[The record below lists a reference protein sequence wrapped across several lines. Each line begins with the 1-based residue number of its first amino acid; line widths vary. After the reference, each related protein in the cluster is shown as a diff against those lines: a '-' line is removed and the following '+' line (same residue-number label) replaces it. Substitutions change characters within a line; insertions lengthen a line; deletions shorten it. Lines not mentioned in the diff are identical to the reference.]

1 MQGEFYPPVGFYF
14 VVGFNSPNSNMDG
27 RFQEVSGIS
36 NELGTEALTEGGESK
51 FQWQLPT
58 VNKHG
63 NLVLKRGVL
72 TTKSDLATWILET
85 LSSGFDNTIVPK
97 TIYVSLLGADAKFLM
112 QWVFLNAWP
121 VKWQFSN
128 LDSMKSEILTESI
141 EFAYNY
147 YKVNYFNQKLDFGN

>member
-1 MQGEFYPPVGFYF
+1 MQGDYYPPVGFYF

-27 RFQEVSGIS
+27 KFQEVSGIS
-36 NELGTEALTEGGESK
+36 TEMGTEALTEGGESR

-58 VNKHG
+58 VNKHT

-72 TTKSDLATWILET
+72 ISNSDLAKWVLET
-85 LSSGFDNTIVPK
+85 LSSGLDNPIKPRS
-97 TIYVSLLGADAKFLM
+97 IYVSLLGAGGKFLM
-112 QWVFLNAWP
+112 QWVFLNARP

-128 LDSMKSEILTESI
+128 LDSMKNEILTESI

-147 YKVNYFNQKLDFGN
+147 YKVNYFNQQPDTGN